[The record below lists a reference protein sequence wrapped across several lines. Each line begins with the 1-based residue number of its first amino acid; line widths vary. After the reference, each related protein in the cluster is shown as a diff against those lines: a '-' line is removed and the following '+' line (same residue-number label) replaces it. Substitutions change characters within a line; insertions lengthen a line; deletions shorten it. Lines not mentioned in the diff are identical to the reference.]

1 MMTLAAIATAAVFA
15 TAAHAAALLVLL
27 PLCREPARAAGLP
40 SHAESPSSP
49 RAALRDTLAKM
60 VLLRGALPSRE
71 WDMLYVV
78 ELDRPCVVLN
88 AQDYF
93 YDWRPSM
100 DGPGKHLGW
109 CKIWSCHVG
118 RAFEVP
124 VKGSGS
130 TVAWERQRQETLH
143 LKA

>member
-1 MMTLAAIATAAVFA
+1 MMTLAAIATAAVFG
-15 TAAHAAALLVLL
+15 TAAVLL
-27 PLCREPARAAGLP
+27 PLYREPARAAGLP
-40 SHAESPSSP
+40 SRAESPSSP

-109 CKIWSCHVG
+109 CKIWSCDVM
-118 RAFEVP
+118 
-124 VKGSGS
+124 
-130 TVAWERQRQETLH
+130 
-143 LKA
+143 